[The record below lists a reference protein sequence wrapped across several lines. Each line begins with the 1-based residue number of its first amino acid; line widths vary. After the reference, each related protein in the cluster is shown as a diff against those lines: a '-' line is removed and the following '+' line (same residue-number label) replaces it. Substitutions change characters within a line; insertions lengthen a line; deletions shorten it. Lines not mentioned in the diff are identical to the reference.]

1 MGEKD
6 KELKDALQK
15 LEKCCPGSTQ
25 VSHMQTAS
33 TELHKALLDLD
44 HSKKQEQRLREESDA
59 LLEGMDIIINS
70 ESTRKAFK
78 KVLEVL
84 KRLIKFDDAFVLQE
98 QNNGSLSS
106 VISSS
111 PQFENLVWYPGAM
124 FKHVLSGNSSNIRNI
139 SYLTDW
145 QGQPVE
151 IRRNVTSALHTP
163 FSAITGNAMLICT
176 SSQEGFFNKS
186 HIQLLE
192 RFAPLAGQA
201 LYSLKINELLR
212 DEINKRK
219 QAEEGL
225 EEALKERRNAKE

>member
-1 MGEKD
+1 MREKD
-6 KELKDALQK
+6 KEMKDALQK
-15 LEKCCPGSTQ
+15 LEKCCPGSTR

-44 HSKKQEQRLREESDA
+44 RVKNQEQRLREESDA
-59 LLEGMDIIINS
+59 LLEGMNIIINS
-70 ESTRKAFK
+70 ESPLKTLK
-78 KVLEVL
+78 KVLEIL

-106 VISSS
+106 VVSSS
-111 PQFENLVWYPGAM
+111 PQFENLVWSNGAM
-124 FKHVLSGNSSNIRNI
+124 SKHVLSGNYSNIRNI
-139 SYLTDW
+139 SYSTDW

-163 FSAITGNAMLICT
+163 ISATTGNAMLICT
-176 SSQEGFFNKS
+176 SSQKGFFNKS
-186 HIQLLE
+186 QIQLLE

-201 LYSLKINELLR
+201 LYSLKIKELLR
-212 DEINKRK
+212 DERNKRK
-219 QAEEGL
+219 QAEESL